1 MIRTGEEREKET
13 EEIFETIMTEN
24 FPKLITDTKTTGPGS
39 SENTKRINAKTITE
53 RKTIPRNIIFK
64 MQRQRKSKIKGEK
77 NPERSQR
84 ERCLSYLLRDKGTKI
99 IIISNVFRNM
109 QARRKWKE
117 IFSV

>member
-1 MIRTGEEREKET
+1 
-13 EEIFETIMTEN
+13 
-24 FPKLITDTKTTGPGS
+24 
-39 SENTKRINAKTITE
+39 
-53 RKTIPRNIIFK
+53 